1 MWVGRVFLG
10 KCEDFSK
17 IWVSTL
23 LHRLRPVVSWFMTED
38 YPRPIM
44 ELERCFPD
52 ESSCRAYLSALRWPD
67 GFVCPCCGGRQG
79 ISIRRDLLRC
89 TACRHEASATA
100 GTIFQDSKLPLT
112 VRFRAMWQ
120 MASQKNGI
128 SAMGLRKVLGLG
140 SYESSFQENRAN
152 RRPISLKI
160 ISAFATMGCFF
171 IISPE
176 TVDLAIITCANG
188 TPETFKE
195 IKRRFV

>member
-52 ESSCRAYLSALRWPD
+52 ESSCRTYLSALRWPD

-112 VRFRAMWQ
+112 VWFRAMWQ

-128 SAMGLRKVLGLG
+128 SAMGLQKSSGYPDLFKNRGLGCGPLEPPQAACAGPSRPLGLVG
-140 SYESSFQENRAN
+140 S
-152 RRPISLKI
+152 RR
-160 ISAFATMGCFF
+160 
-171 IISPE
+171 
-176 TVDLAIITCANG
+176 
-188 TPETFKE
+188 
-195 IKRRFV
+195 